1 MFSNDRLVIL
11 DADGTTIDAFS
22 AIDRT
27 FAHHG
32 MDIGPLARF
41 QKRRNMFKYLGGIKE
56 FPRNL
61 RKQIAG
67 RKRSQLINTL
77 TEVYRE
83 EAPLYAGIAALIQR
97 LTDQSDVRVGVV
109 TRNIT
114 REPLLTLERLFLRQG
129 LDPRRFDFLVH
140 LPLRD
145 DKLTAFR
152 AVRAR
157 FSVNPARAYC
167 CGDEAM
173 DYLAA
178 VGAGMYPFM
187 VSYGF
192 EDFDRLTARHGI
204 PSEVIAR
211 TPVELSGRVLHA
223 LGLAPTQPLLLSSPG
238 SDDAPS
244 RA

>member
-1 MFSNDRLVIL
+1 MYSNERLVIL

-22 AIDRT
+22 AIDQT

-32 MDIGPLARF
+32 MAIGPLARF
-41 QKRRNMFKYLGGIKE
+41 QKRRNLFKYLGGIKE

-67 RKRSQLINTL
+67 RKRSLLIDTL

-83 EAPLYAGIAALIQR
+83 EASLYPGMEVLMQR
-97 LTDQSDVRVGVV
+97 LTDQPDLCVGIV

-114 REPLLTLERLFLRQG
+114 REPLLTLERLFRRQG
-129 LDPRRFDFLVH
+129 FDPRRFDFLVH
-140 LPLRD
+140 LPLRE

-152 AVRAR
+152 QVRDQFAI
-157 FSVNPARAYC
+157 NPARAYA
-167 CGDEAM
+167 CGDEAK

-178 VGAGMYPFM
+178 VGSGMHPFM

-192 EDFDRLTARHGI
+192 EDFDRLTVRHGV
-204 PSEVIAR
+204 PAEVIAR
-211 TPVELSGRVLHA
+211 SPAELSNRVLHA
-223 LGLAPTQPLLLSSPG
+223 LGLASTRILALPG
-238 SDDAPS
+238 THPPDPNGVL
-244 RA
+244 